1 MEVPRL
7 EGESEL
13 QLQPAPEPQQ
23 HWILATSV
31 TNVTACG
38 NTGSLTHSV
47 RPGIDTASS
56 WTLCQ
61 VLNPLNHNG
70 NAKGEIFF
78 FFFGHSWAIPDQ
90 GSNPCYISDRSCSN
104 DNARSLTTKPP
115 GNSCASFY
123 AESTSHLS
131 LRRRELNQATL
142 PFIAT

>member
-70 NAKGEIFF
+70 NSKGEIFF
-78 FFFGHSWAIPDQ
+78 FFFFLAIPGPSQTRDQ
-90 GSNPCYISDRSCSN
+90 THATSVTG
-104 DNARSLTTKPP
+104 AVAMTMP
-115 GNSCASFY
+115 G
-123 AESTSHLS
+123 
-131 LRRRELNQATL
+131 
-142 PFIAT
+142 P